1 MSTIRSPIVPI
12 KPNEDSL
19 NIHRALR
26 GLIYDAGAI
35 IDILAYRNAVQ
46 RSQIIVVY
54 KNMFEEDLC
63 KVIKSKLHFHFKKA
77 VLMWMRDPF
86 ERDARILR
94 KALRANRSSQRSYVL
109 AEVFSTKSSDDLLST
124 AKSYHSLYKRSLQTD
139 IEASLSGSCQKLFMQ
154 YLVRNKSHAVDLE
167 QHVAEEKANMLH
179 KLVSTDINETSL
191 IETLTS
197 DDPRQLCRVL
207 DAYKSMYG
215 RDISEVFEENSKKG
229 NTEFCKTVGI
239 IFRCLSC
246 SENYFAKVLYKS
258 MKGTGTDDDTLIR
271 IIVTHAE
278 TDLAHIKAAFVQRYK
293 VSLSSMIRS
302 DTTYKYRK
310 FLLALVGEDS

>member
-139 IEASLSGSCQKLFMQ
+139 IEASLSGSCQK
-154 YLVRNKSHAVDLE
+154 
-167 QHVAEEKANMLH
+167 
-179 KLVSTDINETSL
+179 
-191 IETLTS
+191 
-197 DDPRQLCRVL
+197 
-207 DAYKSMYG
+207 
-215 RDISEVFEENSKKG
+215 
-229 NTEFCKTVGI
+229 
-239 IFRCLSC
+239 
-246 SENYFAKVLYKS
+246 VLYKS